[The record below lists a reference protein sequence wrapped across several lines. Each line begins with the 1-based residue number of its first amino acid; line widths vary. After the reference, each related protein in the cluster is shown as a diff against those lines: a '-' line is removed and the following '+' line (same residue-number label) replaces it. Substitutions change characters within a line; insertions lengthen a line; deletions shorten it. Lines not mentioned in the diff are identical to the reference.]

1 MIRTLRALQDR
12 VPLRVTLVAALLLLV
27 TIALGASGAT
37 ATYVLRGYLIS
48 RLDAQLST
56 TTNQVAETIRKQQQN
71 NSYSSRTPATIP
83 IPVTRG
89 TTSAFLWIG
98 DAAGNVL
105 NTNIDPPNNE
115 ENQGEPDTKA
125 RTLAYAEKLAGQP
138 ITVRPEDGRGF
149 RWRVLMT
156 VAGPDLVII
165 VALTQEDVDDTMPQ
179 LTNTLFAV
187 DGLVLAALA
196 VIGYLV
202 VHTMLRRLTL
212 VERAAQAIAAGDLT
226 RRAPPAHPDTEVGRL
241 SAAFNYMVSQIEMAF
256 SARAAS
262 EYEARKS
269 EARMRRF
276 AADASHELR
285 TPLTAIRGFAELY
298 RQGGGDPA
306 HIIGRIE
313 HNATR
318 MGVLV
323 DDLLLLARLDQQR
336 PLEMAPVDLL
346 SLAAEAVH
354 DTSATVTDHRVE
366 LRALAEE
373 PPLVLGDESRLRQ
386 VVGNLV
392 SNAVRH
398 TPAGTEVT
406 VTVDTAGGSAMLVVA
421 DTGPGLAP
429 QDAARVFE
437 RFFRTDP
444 ARTRTLGGSGL
455 GLSIVQALVEAH
467 GGEVWLDTAPGEGAR
482 FMVRLPL
489 FQPPHEISTEPA
501 ES

>member
-1 MIRTLRALQDR
+1 MINSLRAFQDR

-37 ATYVLRGYLIS
+37 ATYVLRGYLIE
-48 RLDAQLST
+48 RIDAQLRAT
-56 TTNQVAETIRKQQQN
+56 TGQVLNEAKRLEQNRRYGVQTQAEIQV
-71 NSYSSRTPATIP
+71 
-83 IPVTRG
+83 PVTRR

-98 DAAGNVL
+98 DASGELL
-105 NTNIDPPNNE
+105 NSNIDPPNNTA
-115 ENQGEPDTKA
+115 NQGEPRLKA
-125 RTLAYAEKLAGQP
+125 RTLDYAEQLDGQP
-138 ITVRPEDGRGF
+138 ITVRPENGKGY

-156 VAGPDLVII
+156 AVGPDVVII
-165 VALTQEDVDDTMPQ
+165 FAMTQEDVDETMPQ
-179 LTNTLFAV
+179 LTNTLMAV

-212 VERAAQAIAAGDLT
+212 VERTAQAIAAGDLT

-241 SAAFNYMVSQIEMAF
+241 SAAFNVMISQIELAF
-256 SARAAS
+256 SARASS

-336 PLEMAPVDLL
+336 PLDLKPVDLL
-346 SLAAEAVH
+346 SLAADAVH
-354 DTSATVTDHRVE
+354 DTAATAPEHRVE

-373 PPLVLGDESRLRQ
+373 APIVQGDESRLRQ
-386 VVGNLV
+386 IVGNLL
-392 SNAVRH
+392 SNSVRH
-398 TPAGTEVT
+398 TPAGTRVT

-489 FQPPHEISTEPA
+489 FTVEHEISTEPE